1 MCINELLLLSI
12 SIYVGC
18 FTANGLKCYTCDNVL
33 CVGNGCEDESC
44 GDFGPEKET
53 DCGDDVSFCFKRYY
67 KYDGEKYDDH
77 SCANGYDLMGNA
89 NTGHQQ
95 GL

>member
-1 MCINELLLLSI
+1 MYLL
-12 SIYVGC
+12 V

-33 CVGNGCEDESC
+33 CIGNGCEDESC